1 MSFENPALN
10 REEELLIDDLSK
22 RAMTELTLGEKE
34 VSVLLNKAIDTIKT
48 MARERAFWEFK
59 ATCYKKD
66 ITKLSTEQALEKM
79 TKLDQE
85 MGLL

>member
-10 REEELLIDDLSK
+10 REEELLIDALFK
-22 RAMTELTLGEKE
+22 RSMTELALGDEK

-48 MARERAFWEFK
+48 MARERAYWQFK
-59 ATCYKKD
+59 AECYKKD

-79 TKLDQE
+79 TRLDE
-85 MGLL
+85 DMGLL

>member
-10 REEELLIDDLSK
+10 REEELLIDALFK
-22 RAMTELTLGEKE
+22 RSMTELALGDEK

-48 MARERAFWEFK
+48 MARERAYWQFK
-59 ATCYKKD
+59 AECYKKD